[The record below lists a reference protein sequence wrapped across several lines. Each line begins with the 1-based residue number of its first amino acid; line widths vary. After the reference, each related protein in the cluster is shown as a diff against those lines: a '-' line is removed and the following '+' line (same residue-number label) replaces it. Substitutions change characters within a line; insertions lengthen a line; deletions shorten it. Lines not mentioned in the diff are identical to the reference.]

1 MKLDRKQFEQLVLP
15 ELDCVYRVA
24 RRLARDS
31 AAAEDLAQETFLRA
45 WKAAENFDLQT
56 FGVRPW
62 LLRILHN
69 LHINRIAQDQRQ
81 RKTLEDHWN
90 ASAAAAPAERL
101 PIDAASSDAM
111 DQRLVAALASAPP
124 EYAAVLHM
132 WAVEEM
138 SYKEIAAS
146 LDIPL
151 GTVMSRLH
159 RAREKLAGQL
169 SELAAERS
177 PARDRTEAI
186 E

>member
-1 MKLDRKQFEQLVLP
+1 MKVDRKQFEQLVLP

-24 RRLARDS
+24 RRLVRDP
-31 AAAEDLAQETFLRA
+31 AAAEDLTQETFLRA
-45 WKAAENFDLQT
+45 WKAAENFDLQS

-81 RKTLEDHWN
+81 RKTLEENWN
-90 ASAAAAPAERL
+90 LGVAATPMERL

-124 EYAAVLHM
+124 EYAAVLQM

-138 SYKEIAAS
+138 SYKEIAAA

-159 RAREKLAGQL
+159 RARENL
-169 SELAAERS
+169 SGRLSDLAAERNV
-177 PARDRTEAI
+177 PRDRTEAM